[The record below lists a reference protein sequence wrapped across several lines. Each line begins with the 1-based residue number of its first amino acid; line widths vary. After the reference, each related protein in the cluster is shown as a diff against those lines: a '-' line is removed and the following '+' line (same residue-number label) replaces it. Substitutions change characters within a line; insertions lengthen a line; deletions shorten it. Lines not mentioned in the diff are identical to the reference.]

1 MNVDW
6 SATVAI
12 SISPGW
18 RAPIS
23 SSFAWTSW
31 ATVTVFAALVLLT
44 EIVTAGWPF
53 VRP

>member
-18 RAPIS
+18 RSRSRRASPGRL
-23 SSFAWTSW
+23 